1 MAASPRFPS
10 PPDEYEREWANQY
23 TRLLEQSIGS
33 LLDRIQ
39 TLQDFVAPSMTTADR
54 TLITGTPGQIV
65 YDTDIAKLF
74 VWTTAWEEITSV

>member
-1 MAASPRFPS
+1 
-10 PPDEYEREWANQY
+10 
-23 TRLLEQSIGS
+23 
-33 LLDRIQ
+33 
-39 TLQDFVAPSMTTADR
+39 MTTADR